1 MSILNK
7 MVPSANTMLAAV
19 LYGPNDLR
27 LEYKPIPKA
36 IPGSIILKVDSCA
49 ICGSD
54 LRIIKDGSPR
64 INQPRIIG
72 HEVSGT
78 VIDIGEGVSKF
89 HLGDRLSVGADVP
102 CGHCN
107 HCLSGYANNC
117 DKNLAIGYQFDGGLA
132 EFIRLDPVV
141 VDSGPVQKFSN
152 NLTSLEAALAEPLG
166 CCIHGFEVVFMTK
179 GASVAIF
186 GAGPIG
192 ILLLKLAKALY
203 SSNMIIVIEP
213 HAERRKA
220 AVEHGAD
227 LVINPLKEN
236 PVDRVLEITAGAGVD
251 RVFTACAVSE
261 THETAIAIVAKRGF
275 VNLFGGVPVK
285 SDPIPLKSNWIHYRE
300 AYITGSHGSTPK
312 HHARALEL
320 IDQGLIDMKGL
331 ITREFPLSQ
340 IHEALETA
348 NSGVAIKVLIRT

>member
-1 MSILNK
+1 MLNK
-7 MVPSANTMLAAV
+7 MLNSSNTMLAAV

-27 LEYKPIPKA
+27 LEHRPIPK
-36 IPGSIILKVDSCA
+36 IVPGSIILKVDSCA

-78 VIDIGEGVSKF
+78 VIEVGEGVGKF
-89 HLGDRLSVGADVP
+89 HLGDRLSIGADIP
-102 CGHCN
+102 CGACN

-132 EFIRLDPVV
+132 EFIRLEPVV
-141 VDSGPVQKFSN
+141 VEFGPVQKFSN

-166 CCIHGFEVVFMTK
+166 CCIHGFEVVFMQK

-192 ILLLKLAKALY
+192 IMLVKLAKVLY
-203 SSNMIIVIEP
+203 SSKLVIVIEP
-213 HAERRKA
+213 HADRRKA
-220 AVEHGAD
+220 AVEYGAD
-227 LVINPLKEN
+227 ITIDPLKEN
-236 PVDRVLEITAGAGVD
+236 PVDRILEITAGVGID

-285 SDPIPLKSNWIHYRE
+285 SDPIPVKSNWIHYRE

-312 HHARALEL
+312 HHASALEL
-320 IDQGLIDMKGL
+320 IDQGLIDVKGF
-331 ITREFPLSQ
+331 ITKEFPLAH
-340 IHEALETA
+340 IHDALKTA
-348 NSGVAIKVLIRT
+348 NSGEAIKVLIRT

>member
-1 MSILNK
+1 
-7 MVPSANTMLAAV
+7 MLAAV

-27 LEYKPIPKA
+27 LEHRPIPKVV
-36 IPGSIILKVDSCA
+36 PGSIILKVDSCA

-78 VIDIGEGVSKF
+78 VIEVGEGVGKF
-89 HLGDRLSVGADVP
+89 HLGDRLSIGADIP
-102 CGHCN
+102 CGACN

-141 VDSGPVQKFSN
+141 VEFGPVQKFSN

-166 CCIHGFEVVFMTK
+166 CCIHGFEVVFMQK

-192 ILLLKLAKALY
+192 IMLVKLAKVLY
-203 SSNMIIVIEP
+203 SSKLVIVIEP
-213 HAERRKA
+213 HADRRKA
-220 AVEHGAD
+220 AVDYGAD
-227 LVINPLKEN
+227 ITIDPLKEN
-236 PVDRVLEITAGAGVD
+236 PVDRVLEITAGAGID

-285 SDPIPLKSNWIHYRE
+285 SDPIPVKSNWIHYRE

-312 HHARALEL
+312 HHASALEL
-320 IDQGLIDMKGL
+320 IDQGLIDVKGF
-331 ITREFPLSQ
+331 ITKEFPLAQ
-340 IHEALETA
+340 IHDALKTA
-348 NSGVAIKVLIRT
+348 NSGEAIKVLIRT